1 MPPIKVVAFDC
12 DGVMFDTTE
21 VNRMYYNLLLDHF
34 GRPAMS
40 EEQLAFVH
48 QHTVEEAV
56 NFLFGGDADVVAQ
69 VHTYRRTMDY
79 RPLFAHMIIE
89 PHLKSVLDW
98 LKQRVRTAVV
108 TNRTDTI
115 GPVLDTFGLSHRF
128 DVVISALDV
137 RRPKPHPEPLLK
149 ILELFAVNRDEV
161 IYVGDSGVDE
171 AAAAAAG
178 VPLVAYRNPDL
189 KAAWHIQGL
198 DEILGIVNG
207 QGQGTKA

>member
-1 MPPIKVVAFDC
+1 MSTIKVVAFDC

-21 VNRMYYNLLLDHF
+21 VNRMYYNLLLAHF
-34 GRPAMS
+34 GRPPVTEA
-40 EEQLAFVH
+40 QLAFVH
-48 QHTVEEAV
+48 QHAVEEAV
-56 NFLFGGDADVVAQ
+56 NMLFDGDADLVAR
-69 VHTYRRTMDY
+69 VHAYRRTMDY

-89 PHLKSVLDW
+89 PHLKAVLDW

-128 DVVISALDV
+128 DAVISALDV
-137 RRPKPHPEPLLK
+137 RHPKPHPEPLLK
-149 ILELFAVNRDEV
+149 ILDLFAVNRDEV

-171 AAAAAAG
+171 AAATAAG
-178 VPLVAYRNPDL
+178 VPLAAYRNPGL
-189 KAAWHIQGL
+189 AAAWHIEGL

-207 QGQGTKA
+207 RY

>member
-21 VNRMYYNLLLDHF
+21 VNRKYYDLLLTHF
-34 GRPAMS
+34 GRPPMD
-40 EEQLAFVH
+40 EDQLAFVH
-48 QHTVEEAV
+48 QHAV
-56 NFLFGGDADVVAQ
+56 DESVRFLFDDDPSLVEK
-69 VHTYRRTMDY
+69 VHAYRLTMDY

-115 GPVLDTFGLSHRF
+115 GPVLDTFGLTSRF
-128 DVVISALDV
+128 DAVISARDV
-137 RRPKPHPEPLLK
+137 THPKPHPEPLLR
-149 ILELFAVNRDEV
+149 ILSLFAVKREEV
-161 IYVGDSGVDE
+161 IYVGDSSVDE

-178 VPLVAYRNPDL
+178 IPLVAYRNPDL
-189 KAAWHIQGL
+189 KAAWHIDTL
-198 DEILGIVNG
+198 DQILQIVNG
-207 QGQGTKA
+207 DR

>member
-1 MPPIKVVAFDC
+1 MSTIKVVAFDC

-21 VNRMYYNLLLDHF
+21 VNRMYYNLLLAHF
-34 GRPAMS
+34 GRPPVT
-40 EEQLAFVH
+40 ETQLAFVH
-48 QHTVEEAV
+48 QHAVEEAV
-56 NFLFGGDADVVAQ
+56 NMLFDGDSDLVAQ
-69 VHTYRRTMDY
+69 VHAYRRTMDY

-89 PHLKSVLDW
+89 PHLKAVLDW

-128 DVVISALDV
+128 DAVISALDV
-137 RRPKPHPEPLLK
+137 RHPKPHPEPLLK
-149 ILELFAVNRDEV
+149 ILDLFAVNRDEV
-161 IYVGDSGVDE
+161 VYVGDSGVDE

-178 VPLVAYRNPDL
+178 VPLAAYRNPGL
-189 KAAWHIQGL
+189 AAAWHIESL

-207 QGQGTKA
+207 RH